1 MRPVEGTLLG
11 NRYKLTSRIAVGG
24 MGEVWKG
31 VDSVLGREI
40 AAKILK
46 DEYLSDSTFLARFRA
61 EAQNMGR
68 ASDPGI
74 AGVFDYGDEDGSPY
88 LVMEYVPGEALS
100 AIIERSAPLSE
111 TDALSIVSQSAQAL
125 GAAHKVGVIHRD
137 IKPGN
142 ILMTPDFR
150 VKITDFGIARVT
162 DQAPLTK
169 TGQVMGTAQYL
180 APEQAT
186 GKGSGPGS
194 DLYALGI
201 IAFEA
206 LAGQRPFTGDS
217 QVAIAIAQ
225 VNQQHPPLPDTVSEP
240 LRRFV
245 DCLLEKKPERRP
257 SDAVAVSRAADALA
271 AGDVAGAEEIL
282 PQMRLGSAASEAL
295 TQVFNNP
302 DPVPTTKAMPVT
314 ASNDETR
321 VAPGVAAGA
330 VGAGAAGA
338 AAGAGAGAGA
348 GADGSE
354 LDAENAE
361 DRELDEKQSK
371 KGRTLIWILAIVAL
385 IAVGALLWFFLGGG
399 SGEPEPAPS
408 TSQATTSEA
417 VKTVEIDKSDYIGL
431 TESSATQNLEQ
442 QGLEADTQTI
452 ESSRAA
458 GIVADVGEGDNGYT
472 FEEGDTVTLYISS
485 GPAEETQEPEPTN
498 TPSPTKTDGDSGSTT
513 DDGNENSS
521 SDENSNSDD
530 TGTADADNGSDT
542 DSADQNGSEQETGDQ
557 NGSDTDS
564 ADQNGSDQ
572 DPGDQS
578 GSDTGSAD
586 SEDDTSGAS
595 GDPDS
600 AGENA
605 NSSAG
610 ANLDESFFG

>member
-31 VDSVLGREI
+31 VDSVLGREV

-46 DEYLSDSTFLARFRA
+46 DEYLSESTFLARFRA

-68 ASDPGI
+68 VSDPGI
-74 AGVFDYGDEDGSPY
+74 AGVYDYGDEDGSPY

-111 TDALSIVSQSAQAL
+111 TDTLSIVTQAAQAL

-201 IAFEA
+201 IAYEA

-257 SDAVAVSRAADALA
+257 SDAFKVAKAAEALS
-271 AGDVAGAEEIL
+271 AGDIAGAEEL
-282 PQMRLGSAASEAL
+282 VPQMRHGAAASEAL

-302 DPVPTTKAMPVT
+302 EPAATTKTLPVT
-314 ASNDETR
+314 SSNDATQ
-321 VAPGVAAGA
+321 VYPNGAAAGI

-338 AAGAGAGAGA
+338 GAAAANTGQ
-348 GADGSE
+348 
-354 LDAENAE
+354 LDPNDPQNQDLEK
-361 DRELDEKQSK
+361 DRQSN
-371 KGRTLIWILAIVAL
+371 KGRVLIWILAIIAL
-385 IAVGALLWFFLGGG
+385 IAVGSLLWFFLGGG
-399 SGEPEPAPS
+399 NAEPEPDPS
-408 TSQATTSEA
+408 TSAPTSEA
-417 VKTVEIDKSDYIGL
+417 AKTIEIDRNDYIGL
-431 TESSATQNLEQ
+431 SESSATQNLENK
-442 QGLEADTQTI
+442 GLEVDTTDI
-452 ESSRAA
+452 NSDRAA
-458 GIVADVGEGDNGYT
+458 GTVADVGEGENGYT
-472 FEEGDTVTLYISS
+472 FEEGDTVTLYISA
-485 GPAEETQEPEPTN
+485 GPAEQPEEPA
-498 TPSPTKTDGDSGSTT
+498 SDSGS
-513 DDGNENSS
+513 DSGLGNDSESSSDSGSSSDSQDQGSDSGSDSANSDTGSDSETSSNSS
-521 SDENSNSDD
+521 SDSETSS
-530 TGTADADNGSDT
+530 GSDSSSST
-542 DSADQNGSEQETGDQ
+542 DTSGETDSSGSGDSADASGGSNPNSGNDGA
-557 NGSDTDS
+557 GS
-564 ADQNGSDQ
+564 N
-572 DPGDQS
+572 S
-578 GSDTGSAD
+578 GSASSSD
-586 SEDDTSGAS
+586 AS
-595 GDPDS
+595 GNPN
-600 AGENA
+600 GNNGNE
-605 NSSAG
+605 
-610 ANLDESFFG
+610 

>member
-31 VDSVLGREI
+31 VDSVLGREV

-46 DEYLSDSTFLARFRA
+46 DEYLSESTFLARFRA

-68 ASDPGI
+68 VSDPGI
-74 AGVFDYGDEDGSPY
+74 AGVYDYGDEDGSPY

-111 TDALSIVSQSAQAL
+111 TDTLSIVTQAAQAL

-201 IAFEA
+201 IAYEA

-257 SDAVAVSRAADALA
+257 SDAFKVAKAAEALS
-271 AGDVAGAEEIL
+271 AGDIAGAEEL
-282 PQMRLGSAASEAL
+282 VPQMRHGAAASEAL

-302 DPVPTTKAMPVT
+302 EPAATTKTLPVT
-314 ASNDETR
+314 SSNDATQ
-321 VAPGVAAGA
+321 VYPNGAAAGI

-338 AAGAGAGAGA
+338 GAAAANTGQ
-348 GADGSE
+348 
-354 LDAENAE
+354 LDPNDPQNQDLEK
-361 DRELDEKQSK
+361 DKQSN
-371 KGRTLIWILAIVAL
+371 KGRVLIWILAIIAL
-385 IAVGALLWFFLGGG
+385 IAVGSLLWFFLGGG
-399 SGEPEPAPS
+399 NAEPEPDPS
-408 TSQATTSEA
+408 TSAPTSEA
-417 VKTVEIDKSDYIGL
+417 AKTIEIDKNDYIGL
-431 TESSATQNLEQ
+431 SESSATQNLENK
-442 QGLEADTQTI
+442 GLEVDTTDI
-452 ESSRAA
+452 NSDRAA
-458 GIVADVGEGDNGYT
+458 GTVADVGEGENGYT
-472 FEEGDTVTLYISS
+472 FEEGDTVTLYISA
-485 GPAEETQEPEPTN
+485 GPAEQPEEPA
-498 TPSPTKTDGDSGSTT
+498 SDSGS
-513 DDGNENSS
+513 DSGLGNDSESS
-521 SDENSNSDD
+521 SDSGSSSDSQD
-530 TGTADADNGSDT
+530 QGSDSDDNGSSSDQ
-542 DSADQNGSEQETGDQ
+542 DSSSGSDSNQSGGDNGDENQSGGGNGGDNGGQDANQDGGQDASQNGS
-557 NGSDTDS
+557 GSS
-564 ADQNGSDQ
+564 Q
-572 DPGDQS
+572 DAAANSNP
-578 GSDTGSAD
+578 GSASSSD
-586 SEDDTSGAS
+586 AS
-595 GDPDS
+595 GNPN
-600 AGENA
+600 GNNGNE
-605 NSSAG
+605 
-610 ANLDESFFG
+610 

>member
-31 VDSVLGREI
+31 VDSVLGREV

-46 DEYLSDSTFLARFRA
+46 DEYLSESTFLARFRA

-68 ASDPGI
+68 VSDPGI
-74 AGVFDYGDEDGSPY
+74 AGVYDYGDEQGSPY

-111 TDALSIVSQSAQAL
+111 TDTLSIVSQAAQAL

-201 IAFEA
+201 IAYEA

-245 DCLLEKKPERRP
+245 DCLLEKKPDRRP
-257 SDAVAVSRAADALA
+257 ADAMKVAKAAEALS
-271 AGDVAGAEEIL
+271 AGDVAGAEELL
-282 PQMRLGSAASEAL
+282 PQMRHGNAASEAL

-302 DPVPTTKAMPVT
+302 EPVPTTKAMPVT
-314 ASNDETR
+314 ASNDATQVYPNGAE
-321 VAPGVAAGA
+321 AAGA
-330 VGAGAAGA
+330 AGAGAAG
-338 AAGAGAGAGA
+338 
-348 GADGSE
+348 DGE
-354 LDAENAE
+354 LDPQNQDVENKA
-361 DRELDEKQSK
+361 SN
-371 KGRTLIWILAIVAL
+371 KGRVLIWILAIIAL
-385 IAVGALLWFFLGGG
+385 IAVGSLLWYFLGGNNA
-399 SGEPEPAPS
+399 EPEPDPSTSAPTSQAPS
-408 TSQATTSEA
+408 TI
-417 VKTVEIDKSDYIGL
+417 EIDPNDYIGL
-431 TESSATQNLEQ
+431 TEASATQNLENK
-442 QGLEADTQTI
+442 GLEVDTTTI
-452 ESSRAA
+452 DSDRAA
-458 GIVADVGEGDNGYT
+458 GTVADVGEGDNGYT
-472 FEEGDTVTLYISS
+472 FEEGDTVTLYISG
-485 GPAEETQEPEPTN
+485 GPVEAPEETG
-498 TPSPTKTDGDSGSTT
+498 SDSGS
-513 DDGNENSS
+513 DPGLGNDSGSNSDSDSGSSGSSSSSSQGSDSGSEGSQSNSGSDSESGGSSESANEADSESS
-521 SDENSNSDD
+521 SDS
-530 TGTADADNGSDT
+530 TGSDADS
-542 DSADQNGSEQETGDQ
+542 SAG
-557 NGSDTDS
+557 
-564 ADQNGSDQ
+564 Q
-572 DPGDQS
+572 DS
-578 GSDTGSAD
+578 GSDSGSNSGSNGGDTGSGGGSESSNSASNAD
-586 SEDDTSGAS
+586 AGGGGTDGNS
-595 GDPDS
+595 GD
-600 AGENA
+600 E
-605 NSSAG
+605 
-610 ANLDESFFG
+610 

>member
-31 VDSVLGREI
+31 VDSVLGREV

-46 DEYLSDSTFLARFRA
+46 DEYLSESTFLARFRA

-68 ASDPGI
+68 VSDPGI
-74 AGVFDYGDEDGSPY
+74 AGVYDYGDEQGSPY

-111 TDALSIVSQSAQAL
+111 TDTLSIVTQAAAAL

-201 IAFEA
+201 IAYEA

-257 SDAVAVSRAADALA
+257 SDAFKVAKAAEALS
-271 AGDVAGAEEIL
+271 AGDIAGAEEL
-282 PQMRLGSAASEAL
+282 VPQMRHGAAASEAL

-302 DPVPTTKAMPVT
+302 EPAATTKTLPVT
-314 ASNDETR
+314 SSNDATQ
-321 VAPGVAAGA
+321 VYPNGAAAGI

-338 AAGAGAGAGA
+338 GAAAANTGQI
-348 GADGSE
+348 DPNDPQNQD
-354 LDAENAE
+354 L
-361 DRELDEKQSK
+361 EKDKPSN
-371 KGRTLIWILAIVAL
+371 KGRVLILILAIIAL
-385 IAVGALLWFFLGGG
+385 IAVGSLLWFFLGGG
-399 SGEPEPAPS
+399 NAEPEPEPS
-408 TSQATTSEA
+408 TSAPTSEA
-417 VKTVEIDKSDYIGL
+417 AKTIEIDPNDYIGL
-431 TESSATQNLEQ
+431 TESSATQNLEN
-442 QGLEADTQTI
+442 QGLEVETTDINSERT
-452 ESSRAA
+452 A
-458 GIVADVGEGDNGYT
+458 GTVADVGEGDNGYT
-472 FEEGDTVTLYISS
+472 FEEGDTVTLYISA
-485 GPAEETQEPEPTN
+485 GPAEAPEEPA
-498 TPSPTKTDGDSGSTT
+498 SDSGS
-513 DDGNENSS
+513 DPGLGNGSETNSDSDSSSS
-521 SDENSNSDD
+521 SDSGSDSDSEGSQSNSDS
-530 TGTADADNGSDT
+530 GSSSDSET
-542 DSADQNGSEQETGDQ
+542 STDSGSEGSSETSGESDSTSSGDSADTSGSESSDGTG
-557 NGSDTDS
+557 
-564 ADQNGSDQ
+564 
-572 DPGDQS
+572 S
-578 GSDTGSAD
+578 GSDSTSSA
-586 SEDDTSGAS
+586 
-595 GDPDS
+595 
-600 AGENA
+600 NA
-605 NSSAG
+605 NSGEASG
-610 ANLDESFFG
+610 NSGGNNGNE

>member
-31 VDSVLGREI
+31 VDSVLGREV

-46 DEYLSDSTFLARFRA
+46 DEYLSESTFLARFRA

-68 ASDPGI
+68 VSDPGI
-74 AGVFDYGDEDGSPY
+74 AGVYDYGDEQGSPY

-111 TDALSIVSQSAQAL
+111 TDTLSIVSQAAQAL

-150 VKITDFGIARVT
+150 VKITDFCIARVT

-201 IAFEA
+201 IAYEA

-245 DCLLEKKPERRP
+245 DCLLEKKPDRRP
-257 SDAVAVSRAADALA
+257 ADAMKVAKAAEALS
-271 AGDVAGAEEIL
+271 AGDVAGAEELL
-282 PQMRLGSAASEAL
+282 PQMRHGNAASEAL

-302 DPVPTTKAMPVT
+302 EPVPTTKAMPVT
-314 ASNDETR
+314 ASNDATQVYPNGAE
-321 VAPGVAAGA
+321 AAGA
-330 VGAGAAGA
+330 AGAGAAG
-338 AAGAGAGAGA
+338 
-348 GADGSE
+348 DGE
-354 LDAENAE
+354 LDPQNQDVENKA
-361 DRELDEKQSK
+361 SN
-371 KGRTLIWILAIVAL
+371 KGRVLIWILAIIAL
-385 IAVGALLWFFLGGG
+385 IAVGSLLWYFLGGNNA
-399 SGEPEPAPS
+399 EPEPDPSTSAPTSQAPS
-408 TSQATTSEA
+408 TI
-417 VKTVEIDKSDYIGL
+417 EIDPNDYIGL
-431 TESSATQNLEQ
+431 TEASATQNLENK
-442 QGLEADTQTI
+442 GLEVDTTTI
-452 ESSRAA
+452 DSDRAA
-458 GIVADVGEGDNGYT
+458 GTVADVGEGDNGYT
-472 FEEGDTVTLYISS
+472 FEEGDTVTLYISG
-485 GPAEETQEPEPTN
+485 GPVEAPEETG
-498 TPSPTKTDGDSGSTT
+498 SDSGS
-513 DDGNENSS
+513 DPGLGNDSGSNSDSDSGSSGSSSSSSQGSDSGSEGSQSNSGSDSESGGSSESANEADSESS
-521 SDENSNSDD
+521 SDS
-530 TGTADADNGSDT
+530 TGSDADS
-542 DSADQNGSEQETGDQ
+542 SAG
-557 NGSDTDS
+557 
-564 ADQNGSDQ
+564 Q
-572 DPGDQS
+572 DS
-578 GSDTGSAD
+578 GSDSGSNSGSNGGDTGSGGGSESSNSASNAD
-586 SEDDTSGAS
+586 AGGGGTDGNS
-595 GDPDS
+595 GD
-600 AGENA
+600 E
-605 NSSAG
+605 
-610 ANLDESFFG
+610 

>member
-31 VDSVLGREI
+31 VDSVLGREV

-46 DEYLSDSTFLARFRA
+46 DEYLSESTFLARFRA

-68 ASDPGI
+68 VSDPGI
-74 AGVFDYGDEDGSPY
+74 AGVYDYGDEQGSPY

-111 TDALSIVSQSAQAL
+111 TDTLSIVSQAAQAL

-201 IAFEA
+201 IAYEA

-245 DCLLEKKPERRP
+245 DCLLEKKPDRRP
-257 SDAVAVSRAADALA
+257 ADAMKVAKAAEALS
-271 AGDVAGAEEIL
+271 AGDVAGAEELL
-282 PQMRLGSAASEAL
+282 PQMRHGNAASEAL

-302 DPVPTTKAMPVT
+302 EPVPTTKAMPVT
-314 ASNDETR
+314 ASNDATQVYPNGAE
-321 VAPGVAAGA
+321 AAGA
-330 VGAGAAGA
+330 AGAGAAG
-338 AAGAGAGAGA
+338 
-348 GADGSE
+348 DGE
-354 LDAENAE
+354 LDPQNQDVENKA
-361 DRELDEKQSK
+361 SN
-371 KGRTLIWILAIVAL
+371 KGRVLIWILAIIAL
-385 IAVGALLWFFLGGG
+385 IAVGSLLWYFLGGNNA
-399 SGEPEPAPS
+399 EPEPDPSTSAPTSQAPS
-408 TSQATTSEA
+408 TI
-417 VKTVEIDKSDYIGL
+417 EIDPNDYIGL
-431 TESSATQNLEQ
+431 TEASATQNLENK
-442 QGLEADTQTI
+442 GLEVDTTTI
-452 ESSRAA
+452 DSDRAA
-458 GIVADVGEGDNGYT
+458 GTVADVGEGDNGYT
-472 FEEGDTVTLYISS
+472 FEEGDTVTLYISG
-485 GPAEETQEPEPTN
+485 GPAEAPEETG
-498 TPSPTKTDGDSGSTT
+498 SDSGS
-513 DDGNENSS
+513 DPGLGNDSGSNSDSDSGSSGSSSSSSQGSDSGSEGSQSNSGSDSESGGSSESANEADSESS
-521 SDENSNSDD
+521 SDS
-530 TGTADADNGSDT
+530 TGSDADS
-542 DSADQNGSEQETGDQ
+542 SAG
-557 NGSDTDS
+557 
-564 ADQNGSDQ
+564 Q
-572 DPGDQS
+572 DS
-578 GSDTGSAD
+578 GSDSGSNSGSNGGDTGSGGGSESSNSASNAD
-586 SEDDTSGAS
+586 AGGGGTDGNS
-595 GDPDS
+595 GD
-600 AGENA
+600 E
-605 NSSAG
+605 
-610 ANLDESFFG
+610 

>member
-31 VDSVLGREI
+31 VDSVLGREV

-68 ASDPGI
+68 VSDPGI
-74 AGVFDYGDEDGSPY
+74 ASVYDYGDEDGSPY

-111 TDALSIVSQSAQAL
+111 TDTLSIVTQAAQAL
-125 GAAHKVGVIHRD
+125 GAAHRVGVIHRD

-201 IAFEA
+201 IAYEA

-245 DCLLEKKPERRP
+245 DCLLEKKPDRRP
-257 SDAVAVSRAADALA
+257 SNAVQVAKAAEALSSGDA
-271 AGDVAGAEEIL
+271 AGAEEFV
-282 PQMRLGSAASEAL
+282 PQMRHGNAASEAL
-295 TQVFNNP
+295 TQVFDNP
-302 DPVPTTKAMPVT
+302 DPVPSTKALPVT
-314 ASNDETR
+314 AANDATQ
-321 VAPGVAAGA
+321 VYPNNGPGTSANGFAPA
-330 VGAGAAGA
+330 AGAAGA
-338 AAGAGAGAGA
+338 GA
-348 GADGSE
+348 
-354 LDAENAE
+354 LDAEDPDGQTPE
-361 DRELDEKQSK
+361 GRESR
-371 KGRTLIWILAIVAL
+371 KGRALIWILAIVAL
-385 IAVGALLWFFLGGG
+385 IAVGGLLWFFLGGG
-399 SGEPEPAPS
+399 NAQPEPTPS
-408 TSQATTSEA
+408 DSETTSEA
-417 VKTVEIDKSDYIGL
+417 KKTVEIDVSDYIGL
-431 TESSATQNLEQ
+431 TENSATQNLEN
-442 QGLEADTQTI
+442 QGLKAGTKTI
-452 ESSRAA
+452 ESDRAE
-458 GIVADVGEGDNGYT
+458 GTVADVGEGDNGYT

-485 GPAEETQEPEPTN
+485 GPAPQPQPTKEPSRTEEPTLGN
-498 TPSPTKTDGDSGSTT
+498 DSKSSSGS
-513 DDGNENSS
+513 NSS
-521 SDENSNSDD
+521 SSSDSTNKGSDKKSSSNSNSSSS
-530 TGTADADNGSDT
+530 GSNGSNSTSSADESGSSSST
-542 DSADQNGSEQETGDQ
+542 DSDSNQNGEQ
-557 NGSDTDS
+557 NGSD
-564 ADQNGSDQ
+564 NGSE
-572 DPGDQS
+572 S
-578 GSDTGSAD
+578 NSNGSESN
-586 SEDDTSGAS
+586 S
-595 GDPDS
+595 
-600 AGENA
+600 NA
-605 NSSAG
+605 NSSSQSGPG
-610 ANLDESFFG
+610 ADGGNGDGGND

>member
-31 VDSVLGREI
+31 VDSVLGREV

-46 DEYLSDSTFLARFRA
+46 DEYLSESTFLARFRA

-68 ASDPGI
+68 VSDPGI
-74 AGVFDYGDEDGSPY
+74 AGVYDYGDEQGSPY

-111 TDALSIVSQSAQAL
+111 TDTLSIVTQAAQAL

-201 IAFEA
+201 IAYEA

-257 SDAVAVSRAADALA
+257 SDAFKVAKAAEALS
-271 AGDVAGAEEIL
+271 AGDIAGAEEL
-282 PQMRLGSAASEAL
+282 VPQMRHGAAASEAL

-302 DPVPTTKAMPVT
+302 EPAATTKTLPVT
-314 ASNDETR
+314 SSNDATQ
-321 VAPGVAAGA
+321 VYPNGAAAGIG
-330 VGAGAAGA
+330 GAGAAGA
-338 AAGAGAGAGA
+338 GAAAANTGQI
-348 GADGSE
+348 DPNDPQNQNLE
-354 LDAENAE
+354 KD
-361 DRELDEKQSK
+361 KQSN
-371 KGRTLIWILAIVAL
+371 KGRVLIWILAIIAL
-385 IAVGALLWFFLGGG
+385 IAVGSLLWFFLGGG
-399 SGEPEPAPS
+399 NAEPEPEPS
-408 TSQATTSEA
+408 TSAPTSEA
-417 VKTVEIDKSDYIGL
+417 AKTIEIDKNDYIGL
-431 TESSATQNLEQ
+431 TESSATQNLENK
-442 QGLEADTQTI
+442 GLEVETTDI
-452 ESSRAA
+452 NSERAA
-458 GIVADVGEGDNGYT
+458 GTVADVGEGENGFT
-472 FEEGDTVTLYISS
+472 FEEGDTVTLYVSA
-485 GPAEETQEPEPTN
+485 GPAEQPEEPA
-498 TPSPTKTDGDSGSTT
+498 SDSGS
-513 DDGNENSS
+513 DSGLGNDSESSSGSGSS
-521 SDENSNSDD
+521 SDSQDQ
-530 TGTADADNGSDT
+530 GSDSGSDSKDSETSSDSSSSTDSSSGSETSSESDSSSSTDTSGESDTSGST
-542 DSADQNGSEQETGDQ
+542 DSADTSGSSNPNTGND
-557 NGSDTDS
+557 GSGDNPGS
-564 ADQNGSDQ
+564 A
-572 DPGDQS
+572 S
-578 GSDTGSAD
+578 GSD
-586 SEDDTSGAS
+586 AS
-595 GDPDS
+595 GNPN
-600 AGENA
+600 GN
-605 NSSAG
+605 NS
-610 ANLDESFFG
+610 NE

>member
-31 VDSVLGREI
+31 VDSVLGREV

-46 DEYLSDSTFLARFRA
+46 DEYLSESTFLARFRA

-68 ASDPGI
+68 VSDPGI
-74 AGVFDYGDEDGSPY
+74 AGVYDYGDEDGSPY

-111 TDALSIVSQSAQAL
+111 TDTLSIVTQAAQAL

-201 IAFEA
+201 IAYEA

-257 SDAVAVSRAADALA
+257 SDAFKVAKAAEALS
-271 AGDVAGAEEIL
+271 AGDIAGAEEL
-282 PQMRLGSAASEAL
+282 VPQMRHGAAASEAL

-302 DPVPTTKAMPVT
+302 EPAATTKTLPVT
-314 ASNDETR
+314 SSNDATQ
-321 VAPGVAAGA
+321 VYPNGAAAGI

-338 AAGAGAGAGA
+338 GAAAANTGQ
-348 GADGSE
+348 
-354 LDAENAE
+354 LDPNDPQNQDLEK
-361 DRELDEKQSK
+361 DKQSN
-371 KGRTLIWILAIVAL
+371 KGRVLIWILAIIAL
-385 IAVGALLWFFLGGG
+385 IAVGSLLWFFLGGG
-399 SGEPEPAPS
+399 NAEPEPEPS
-408 TSQATTSEA
+408 TSAPTSEA
-417 VKTVEIDKSDYIGL
+417 AKTIEIDKNDYIGL
-431 TESSATQNLEQ
+431 SESSATQNLENK
-442 QGLEADTQTI
+442 GLEVDTTDI
-452 ESSRAA
+452 NSDRAA
-458 GIVADVGEGDNGYT
+458 GTVADVGEGENGYT
-472 FEEGDTVTLYISS
+472 FEEGDTVTLYISA
-485 GPAEETQEPEPTN
+485 GPAEQPEEPA
-498 TPSPTKTDGDSGSTT
+498 SDSGS
-513 DDGNENSS
+513 DSGLGNDSESSSDSDSASDSQDQGSDSGSDSANSDTGSDSETSSNSS
-521 SDENSNSDD
+521 SDSETSSESDSSSSTD
-530 TGTADADNGSDT
+530 TSGETDSSGSG
-542 DSADQNGSEQETGDQ
+542 DSADASGGSNPNSGNDGA
-557 NGSDTDS
+557 GS
-564 ADQNGSDQ
+564 N
-572 DPGDQS
+572 S
-578 GSDTGSAD
+578 GSASSSD
-586 SEDDTSGAS
+586 AS
-595 GDPDS
+595 GNPN
-600 AGENA
+600 GNNGNE
-605 NSSAG
+605 
-610 ANLDESFFG
+610 

>member
-31 VDSVLGREI
+31 VDSVLGREV

-46 DEYLSDSTFLARFRA
+46 DEYLSESTFLARFRA

-68 ASDPGI
+68 VSDPGI
-74 AGVFDYGDEDGSPY
+74 AGVYDYGDEDGSPY

-111 TDALSIVSQSAQAL
+111 TDTLSIVTQAAQAL

-201 IAFEA
+201 IAYEA

-257 SDAVAVSRAADALA
+257 SDAFKVAKAAEALS
-271 AGDVAGAEEIL
+271 AGDIAGAEEL
-282 PQMRLGSAASEAL
+282 VPQMRHGAAASEAL

-302 DPVPTTKAMPVT
+302 EPAATTKTLPVT
-314 ASNDETR
+314 SSNDATQ
-321 VAPGVAAGA
+321 VYPNGAAAGI

-338 AAGAGAGAGA
+338 GAAAANTGQ
-348 GADGSE
+348 
-354 LDAENAE
+354 LDPNDPQNQDLEK
-361 DRELDEKQSK
+361 DKQSN
-371 KGRTLIWILAIVAL
+371 KGRVLIWILAIIAL
-385 IAVGALLWFFLGGG
+385 IAVGSLLWFFLGGG
-399 SGEPEPAPS
+399 NAEPEPEPS
-408 TSQATTSEA
+408 TSAPTSEA
-417 VKTVEIDKSDYIGL
+417 AKTIEIDKNDYIGL
-431 TESSATQNLEQ
+431 TESSATQNLENK
-442 QGLEADTQTI
+442 GLEVETTDI
-452 ESSRAA
+452 NSDRAA
-458 GIVADVGEGDNGYT
+458 GTVADVGEGDNGYT
-472 FEEGDTVTLYISS
+472 FEEGDTVTLYISA
-485 GPAEETQEPEPTN
+485 GPAEQPEEPA
-498 TPSPTKTDGDSGSTT
+498 SDSGS
-513 DDGNENSS
+513 DSGLGNDSESSSDSGSSSDSQDQGSDSGSDSANSDTGSDSETSSNSS
-521 SDENSNSDD
+521 SDSETSSESDSSSSTD
-530 TGTADADNGSDT
+530 TSGETDSSDSG
-542 DSADQNGSEQETGDQ
+542 DSADASGGSNPNSGNDGA
-557 NGSDTDS
+557 GS
-564 ADQNGSDQ
+564 N
-572 DPGDQS
+572 S
-578 GSDTGSAD
+578 GSASSSD
-586 SEDDTSGAS
+586 AS
-595 GDPDS
+595 GNPN
-600 AGENA
+600 GNNGNE
-605 NSSAG
+605 
-610 ANLDESFFG
+610 

>member
-31 VDSVLGREI
+31 VDSVLGREV

-46 DEYLSDSTFLARFRA
+46 DEYLSESTFLARFRA

-68 ASDPGI
+68 VSDPGI
-74 AGVFDYGDEDGSPY
+74 AGVYDYGDEQGSPY

-111 TDALSIVSQSAQAL
+111 ADTLSIVTQAASAL

-201 IAFEA
+201 IAYEA

-257 SDAVAVSRAADALA
+257 SDAFKVAKAAEALS
-271 AGDVAGAEEIL
+271 AGDIAGAEEL
-282 PQMRLGSAASEAL
+282 VPQMRHGAAASEAL

-302 DPVPTTKAMPVT
+302 EPTATTKTLPVT
-314 ASNDETR
+314 SANDATQ
-321 VAPGVAAGA
+321 VYPNGAAAGFAGA

-338 AAGAGAGAGA
+338 GVAAANTGQI
-348 GADGSE
+348 DPN
-354 LDAENAE
+354 DPQNQ
-361 DRELDEKQSK
+361 DPEKDTPSN
-371 KGRTLIWILAIVAL
+371 KGRVLIWILAIIAL
-385 IAVGALLWFFLGGG
+385 IAVGSLLWFFLGGG
-399 SGEPEPAPS
+399 NAEPEPEPS
-408 TSQATTSEA
+408 TSAPTSEA
-417 VKTVEIDKSDYIGL
+417 AKTIEIDKNDYIGL
-431 TESSATQNLEQ
+431 SESSATQNLEN
-442 QGLEADTQTI
+442 QGLEVETTDINSERT
-452 ESSRAA
+452 A
-458 GIVADVGEGDNGYT
+458 GTVADVGEGDNGYT
-472 FEEGDTVTLYISS
+472 FEEGDTVTLYISA
-485 GPAEETQEPEPTN
+485 GPAEAPEEPA
-498 TPSPTKTDGDSGSTT
+498 SDSGSDPGLGNDSESSSDSDSASDSQDQGSDS
-513 DDGNENSS
+513 DDNGSSSDQDSSSSSNSS
-521 SDENSNSDD
+521 SDSETSSETDSSSSTDTSGESDSS
-530 TGTADADNGSDT
+530 GSG
-542 DSADQNGSEQETGDQ
+542 DSADSN
-557 NGSDTDS
+557 
-564 ADQNGSDQ
+564 
-572 DPGDQS
+572 S
-578 GSDTGSAD
+578 GSNPNSGNDGTGSNPGSSSGSN
-586 SEDDTSGAS
+586 SE
-595 GDPDS
+595 
-600 AGENA
+600 AGGNPNGNNGNE
-605 NSSAG
+605 
-610 ANLDESFFG
+610 

>member
-31 VDSVLGREI
+31 VDSVLGREV

-46 DEYLSDSTFLARFRA
+46 DEYLSESTFLARFRA

-68 ASDPGI
+68 VSDPGI
-74 AGVFDYGDEDGSPY
+74 AGVYDYGDEQGSPY

-111 TDALSIVSQSAQAL
+111 TDTLSIVSQAAAAL

-201 IAFEA
+201 IAYEA

-257 SDAVAVSRAADALA
+257 SDAFKVAKAAEALS
-271 AGDVAGAEEIL
+271 AGDVAGAEEL
-282 PQMRLGSAASEAL
+282 VPQMRHGNAASEAL

-302 DPVPTTKAMPVT
+302 EPVPTTKAMPVT
-314 ASNDETR
+314 AANDATQ
-321 VAPGVAAGA
+321 VYPNNQASGFA
-330 VGAGAAGA
+330 GAGAAGA
-338 AAGAGAGAGA
+338 AGAG
-348 GADGSE
+348 E
-354 LDAENAE
+354 LDPN
-361 DRELDEKQSK
+361 DPQNRDLDKDKQSN
-371 KGRTLIWILAIVAL
+371 KGRVLIWILAIIAL
-385 IAVGALLWFFLGGG
+385 IAVGSLLWFFLGGG
-399 SGEPEPAPS
+399 NAEPEPEPS
-408 TSQATTSEA
+408 TSAPTSEA
-417 VKTVEIDKSDYIGL
+417 AKTIKIDKNDYIGL
-431 TESSATQNLEQ
+431 SESSATENLENK
-442 QGLEADTQTI
+442 GLKVETTDI
-452 ESSRAA
+452 NSDRAA
-458 GIVADVGEGDNGYT
+458 GTVADVGEGDNGYT
-472 FEEGDTVTLYISS
+472 FEEGDTVTLYVSA
-485 GPAEETQEPEPTN
+485 GPAEQPEEPT
-498 TPSPTKTDGDSGSTT
+498 SDSGSDPSLGNDSESSSDSDSSSSSSSSNDSDSTSSSDSTNSGSDSDQNSSSST
-513 DDGNENSS
+513 DSSNSGNDNGNDSGSQDNNGSNDSANSNSNSNDSNSSSSDNSSSSNSS
-521 SDENSNSDD
+521 SDNGSSANGDNGNSD
-530 TGTADADNGSDT
+530 N
-542 DSADQNGSEQETGDQ
+542 E
-557 NGSDTDS
+557 
-564 ADQNGSDQ
+564 
-572 DPGDQS
+572 
-578 GSDTGSAD
+578 
-586 SEDDTSGAS
+586 
-595 GDPDS
+595 
-600 AGENA
+600 
-605 NSSAG
+605 
-610 ANLDESFFG
+610 

>member
-31 VDSVLGREI
+31 VDSVLGREV

-68 ASDPGI
+68 VSDPGI
-74 AGVFDYGDEDGSPY
+74 AGVYDYGDEDGSPY

-111 TDALSIVSQSAQAL
+111 TDTLSIVTQAAQAL

-201 IAFEA
+201 IAYEA

-245 DCLLEKKPERRP
+245 DCLLEKKPDRRP
-257 SDAVAVSRAADALA
+257 SDAVQVAKASEALS
-271 AGDVAGAEEIL
+271 AGDVAAAEEFV
-282 PQMRLGSAASEAL
+282 PQMRHGNAASEAL

-302 DPVPTTKAMPVT
+302 DPVPSTKALPVT
-314 ASNDETR
+314 AANDATQ
-321 VAPGVAAGA
+321 VYPNNGPGTSANGFAPAAG
-330 VGAGAAGA
+330 

-348 GADGSE
+348 
-354 LDAENAE
+354 LDAEDPDGQTPE
-361 DRELDEKQSK
+361 GRESK
-371 KGRTLIWILAIVAL
+371 KGRALIWILAIVAL
-385 IAVGALLWFFLGGG
+385 IAVGGLLWFFLGGG
-399 SGEPEPAPS
+399 NAQPEPTPTDS
-408 TSQATTSEA
+408 ETTSEA
-417 VKTVEIDKSDYIGL
+417 KKTVEIDVNDYIGL
-431 TESSATQNLEQ
+431 TESSATQNLEN
-442 QGLEADTQTI
+442 QGLKAETKTI
-452 ESSRAA
+452 ESSRAE
-458 GIVADVGEGDNGYT
+458 GTVADVGEGENGYT

-485 GPAEETQEPEPTN
+485 GPAEQPQPTKEPSKTEEPTLGN
-498 TPSPTKTDGDSGSTT
+498 DSKSSS
-513 DDGNENSS
+513 DSDSSSSSDSKDKDSNEKSSSNSNSS
-521 SDENSNSDD
+521 SSGSNSN
-530 TGTADADNGSDT
+530 GSNSSS
-542 DSADQNGSEQETGDQ
+542 SADESGSSSSSDSNSNQNGDQ
-557 NGSDTDS
+557 NGSD
-564 ADQNGSDQ
+564 NGSNSN
-572 DPGDQS
+572 S
-578 GSDTGSAD
+578 GSNSSSNSSSDNGSEGG
-586 SEDDTSGAS
+586 SKSS
-595 GDPDS
+595 GDNGDD
-600 AGENA
+600 GN
-605 NSSAG
+605 
-610 ANLDESFFG
+610 D

>member
-31 VDSVLGREI
+31 VDSVLGREV

-46 DEYLSDSTFLARFRA
+46 DEYLSESTFLARFRA

-68 ASDPGI
+68 VSDPGI
-74 AGVFDYGDEDGSPY
+74 AGVYDYGDEQGSPY

-111 TDALSIVSQSAQAL
+111 TDTLSIVSQAAQAL

-201 IAFEA
+201 IAYEA

-245 DCLLEKKPERRP
+245 DCLLEKKPDRRP
-257 SDAVAVSRAADALA
+257 ADAMKVAKAAEALS
-271 AGDVAGAEEIL
+271 AGDVAGAEELL
-282 PQMRLGSAASEAL
+282 PQMRHGNAASEAL

-302 DPVPTTKAMPVT
+302 EPVPTTKAMPVT
-314 ASNDETR
+314 ASNDATQVYPNGAE
-321 VAPGVAAGA
+321 AAGA
-330 VGAGAAGA
+330 AGAGAAG
-338 AAGAGAGAGA
+338 
-348 GADGSE
+348 DGE
-354 LDAENAE
+354 LDPQNQDVENKA
-361 DRELDEKQSK
+361 SN
-371 KGRTLIWILAIVAL
+371 KGRVLIWILAIIAL
-385 IAVGALLWFFLGGG
+385 IAVGSLLWYFLGGNNA
-399 SGEPEPAPS
+399 EPEPDPS
-408 TSQATTSEA
+408 TSAPTSQAP
-417 VKTVEIDKSDYIGL
+417 KTIEIDQNDYIGL
-431 TESSATQNLEQ
+431 TEASATQNLENK
-442 QGLEADTQTI
+442 GLEVDTTTI
-452 ESSRAA
+452 DSDRAA
-458 GIVADVGEGDNGYT
+458 GTVADVGEGDNGYT
-472 FEEGDTVTLYISS
+472 FEEGDTVTLYISG
-485 GPAEETQEPEPTN
+485 GPAEAPEETG
-498 TPSPTKTDGDSGSTT
+498 SDSGS
-513 DDGNENSS
+513 DPGLGNDSGSNSDSDSGSSGSSSSSSQGSDSGSEGSQSNSGSDSESGGSSESANEADSESS
-521 SDENSNSDD
+521 SDS
-530 TGTADADNGSDT
+530 TGSDADS
-542 DSADQNGSEQETGDQ
+542 SAG
-557 NGSDTDS
+557 
-564 ADQNGSDQ
+564 Q
-572 DPGDQS
+572 DS
-578 GSDTGSAD
+578 GSDSGSN
-586 SEDDTSGAS
+586 SGSNGGSNRLAAARIRLVEQCQQRRRRRWRH
-595 GDPDS
+595 GR
-600 AGENA
+600 EQRR
-605 NSSAG
+605 
-610 ANLDESFFG
+610 

>member
-31 VDSVLGREI
+31 VDSVLGREV

-46 DEYLSDSTFLARFRA
+46 DEYLSESTFLARFRA

-68 ASDPGI
+68 VSDPGI
-74 AGVFDYGDEDGSPY
+74 AGVYDYGDEDGSPY

-111 TDALSIVSQSAQAL
+111 TDTLSIVTQAAQAL

-201 IAFEA
+201 IAYEA

-257 SDAVAVSRAADALA
+257 SDAFKVAKAAEALS
-271 AGDVAGAEEIL
+271 AGDIAGAEEL
-282 PQMRLGSAASEAL
+282 VPQMRHGAAASEAL

-302 DPVPTTKAMPVT
+302 EPAATTKTLPVT
-314 ASNDETR
+314 SSNDATQ
-321 VAPGVAAGA
+321 VYPNGAAAGI

-338 AAGAGAGAGA
+338 GAAAANTGQ
-348 GADGSE
+348 
-354 LDAENAE
+354 LDPNDPQNQDLEK
-361 DRELDEKQSK
+361 DKQSN
-371 KGRTLIWILAIVAL
+371 KGRVLIWILAIIAL
-385 IAVGALLWFFLGGG
+385 IAVGSLLWFFLGGG
-399 SGEPEPAPS
+399 NAGPEPDPS
-408 TSQATTSEA
+408 TSAPTSEA
-417 VKTVEIDKSDYIGL
+417 AKTIEIDKNDYIGL
-431 TESSATQNLEQ
+431 SESSATQNLENK
-442 QGLEADTQTI
+442 GLEVDTTDI
-452 ESSRAA
+452 NSDRAA
-458 GIVADVGEGDNGYT
+458 GTVADVGEGENGYT
-472 FEEGDTVTLYISS
+472 FEEGDTVTLYISA
-485 GPAEETQEPEPTN
+485 GPAEQPEEPA
-498 TPSPTKTDGDSGSTT
+498 SDSGSDSGLGNDSESSSDSDSASDSQDQGSDS
-513 DDGNENSS
+513 DDNGSSSDQDSSSSSNSS
-521 SDENSNSDD
+521 SDSETSSETDSSSSTD
-530 TGTADADNGSDT
+530 TSGETDSSGSG
-542 DSADQNGSEQETGDQ
+542 DSADASGGSNPNSGNDGA
-557 NGSDTDS
+557 GS
-564 ADQNGSDQ
+564 N
-572 DPGDQS
+572 S
-578 GSDTGSAD
+578 GSASSSD
-586 SEDDTSGAS
+586 AS
-595 GDPDS
+595 GNPN
-600 AGENA
+600 GKQRQ
-605 NSSAG
+605 
-610 ANLDESFFG
+610 

>member
-31 VDSVLGREI
+31 VDSVLGREV

-46 DEYLSDSTFLARFRA
+46 DEYLSESTFLARFRA

-68 ASDPGI
+68 VSDPGI
-74 AGVFDYGDEDGSPY
+74 AGVYDYGDEDGSPY

-111 TDALSIVSQSAQAL
+111 TDTLSIVTQAAQAL

-201 IAFEA
+201 IAYEA

-257 SDAVAVSRAADALA
+257 SDAFKVAKAAEALS
-271 AGDVAGAEEIL
+271 AGDIAGAEEL
-282 PQMRLGSAASEAL
+282 VPQMRHGAAASEAL

-302 DPVPTTKAMPVT
+302 EPAATTKTLPVT
-314 ASNDETR
+314 SSNDATQ
-321 VAPGVAAGA
+321 VYPNGAAAGI

-338 AAGAGAGAGA
+338 GAAAANTGQ
-348 GADGSE
+348 
-354 LDAENAE
+354 LDPNDPQNQDLEK
-361 DRELDEKQSK
+361 DKQSN
-371 KGRTLIWILAIVAL
+371 KGRVLIWILAIIAL
-385 IAVGALLWFFLGGG
+385 IAVGSLLWFFLGGG
-399 SGEPEPAPS
+399 NAEPEPEPS
-408 TSQATTSEA
+408 TSAPTSEA
-417 VKTVEIDKSDYIGL
+417 AKTIEIDKNDYIGL
-431 TESSATQNLEQ
+431 TESSATQNLENK
-442 QGLEADTQTI
+442 GLEVETTDI
-452 ESSRAA
+452 NSDRAA
-458 GIVADVGEGDNGYT
+458 GTVADVGEGDNGYT
-472 FEEGDTVTLYISS
+472 FEEGDTVTLYISA
-485 GPAEETQEPEPTN
+485 GPAEQPEEPA
-498 TPSPTKTDGDSGSTT
+498 SDSGS
-513 DDGNENSS
+513 DSGLGNDSESSSDSGSSSDSQDQGSDSGSDSANSDTGSDSETSSNSS
-521 SDENSNSDD
+521 SDSETSSESDSSSSTD
-530 TGTADADNGSDT
+530 TSGETDSSGSG
-542 DSADQNGSEQETGDQ
+542 DSADASGGSNPNSGNDGA
-557 NGSDTDS
+557 GS
-564 ADQNGSDQ
+564 N
-572 DPGDQS
+572 S
-578 GSDTGSAD
+578 GSASSSD
-586 SEDDTSGAS
+586 AS
-595 GDPDS
+595 GNPN
-600 AGENA
+600 GNNGNE
-605 NSSAG
+605 
-610 ANLDESFFG
+610 

>member
-31 VDSVLGREI
+31 VDSVLGREV

-46 DEYLSDSTFLARFRA
+46 DEYLSESTFLARFRA

-68 ASDPGI
+68 VSDPGI
-74 AGVFDYGDEDGSPY
+74 AGVYDYGDEDGSPY

-111 TDALSIVSQSAQAL
+111 TDTLSIVTQAAQAL

-201 IAFEA
+201 IAYEA

-257 SDAVAVSRAADALA
+257 SDAFKVAKAAEALS
-271 AGDVAGAEEIL
+271 AGDIAGAEEL
-282 PQMRLGSAASEAL
+282 VPQMRHGAAASEAL

-302 DPVPTTKAMPVT
+302 EPAATTKTLPVT
-314 ASNDETR
+314 SSNDATQ
-321 VAPGVAAGA
+321 VYPNGAAAGI

-338 AAGAGAGAGA
+338 GAAAANTGQ
-348 GADGSE
+348 
-354 LDAENAE
+354 LDPNDPQNQDLEK
-361 DRELDEKQSK
+361 DKQSN
-371 KGRTLIWILAIVAL
+371 KGRVLIWILAIIAL
-385 IAVGALLWFFLGGG
+385 IAVGSLLWFFLGGG
-399 SGEPEPAPS
+399 NAEPEPDPS
-408 TSQATTSEA
+408 TSAPTSEA
-417 VKTVEIDKSDYIGL
+417 AKTIEIDKNDYIGL
-431 TESSATQNLEQ
+431 SESSATQNLENK
-442 QGLEADTQTI
+442 GLEVDTTDI
-452 ESSRAA
+452 NSDRAA
-458 GIVADVGEGDNGYT
+458 GTVADVGEGENGYT
-472 FEEGDTVTLYISS
+472 FEEGDTVTLYISA
-485 GPAEETQEPEPTN
+485 GPAEQPEEPA
-498 TPSPTKTDGDSGSTT
+498 SDSGS
-513 DDGNENSS
+513 DSGLGNDSESSSDSGSSSDSQDQGSDSGSDSANSDTGSDSETSSNSS
-521 SDENSNSDD
+521 SDSETSSESDSSSSTD
-530 TGTADADNGSDT
+530 TSGETDSSGSG
-542 DSADQNGSEQETGDQ
+542 DSADASGGSNPNSGNDGA
-557 NGSDTDS
+557 GS
-564 ADQNGSDQ
+564 N
-572 DPGDQS
+572 S
-578 GSDTGSAD
+578 GSASISD
-586 SEDDTSGAS
+586 AS
-595 GDPDS
+595 GNPN
-600 AGENA
+600 GNNGNE
-605 NSSAG
+605 
-610 ANLDESFFG
+610 

>member
-31 VDSVLGREI
+31 VDSVLGREV

-46 DEYLSDSTFLARFRA
+46 DEYLSESTFLARFRA

-68 ASDPGI
+68 VSDPGI
-74 AGVFDYGDEDGSPY
+74 AGVYDYGDEQGSPY

-111 TDALSIVSQSAQAL
+111 TDTLSIVSQAAQAL

-201 IAFEA
+201 IAYEA

-240 LRRFV
+240 MRRFV
-245 DCLLEKKPERRP
+245 DCLLEKKPDRRP
-257 SDAVAVSRAADALA
+257 SDAMKVAKAAEALS
-271 AGDVAGAEEIL
+271 AGDVAGAEELL
-282 PQMRLGSAASEAL
+282 PQMRHGNAASEAL

-302 DPVPTTKAMPVT
+302 EPVPTTKAMPVT
-314 ASNDETR
+314 ASNDATQ
-321 VAPGVAAGA
+321 VYPNGAAAAGA
-330 VGAGAAGA
+330 AGAGAAGE
-338 AAGAGAGAGA
+338 G
-348 GADGSE
+348 E
-354 LDAENAE
+354 LDPQNQDVENKA
-361 DRELDEKQSK
+361 SN
-371 KGRTLIWILAIVAL
+371 KGRVLIWILAIIAL
-385 IAVGALLWFFLGGG
+385 IAVGSLLWYFLGGNNA
-399 SGEPEPAPS
+399 EPEPDPSTSAPTSQAPS
-408 TSQATTSEA
+408 TI
-417 VKTVEIDKSDYIGL
+417 EIDPNDYIGL
-431 TESSATQNLEQ
+431 TEASATQNLENK
-442 QGLEADTQTI
+442 GLEVDTTTI
-452 ESSRAA
+452 DSDRAA
-458 GIVADVGEGDNGYT
+458 GTVADVGEGDNGYT
-472 FEEGDTVTLYISS
+472 FEEGDTVTLYISG
-485 GPAEETQEPEPTN
+485 GPVEAPEETG
-498 TPSPTKTDGDSGSTT
+498 SDSGS
-513 DDGNENSS
+513 DPGLGNDSGSNSDSDSGSSGSSSSSSQGSDSGSEGSQSNSGSDSESGGSSESANEADSESS
-521 SDENSNSDD
+521 SDS
-530 TGTADADNGSDT
+530 TGSDADSSVG
-542 DSADQNGSEQETGDQ
+542 
-557 NGSDTDS
+557 
-564 ADQNGSDQ
+564 Q
-572 DPGDQS
+572 DS
-578 GSDTGSAD
+578 GSDSGSNSGSNGGDTGSGGGSESSNSASNAD
-586 SEDDTSGAS
+586 AGGGGTDGNS
-595 GDPDS
+595 GD
-600 AGENA
+600 E
-605 NSSAG
+605 
-610 ANLDESFFG
+610 

>member
-31 VDSVLGREI
+31 VDSVLGREV

-46 DEYLSDSTFLARFRA
+46 DEYLSESTFLARFRA

-68 ASDPGI
+68 VSDPGI
-74 AGVFDYGDEDGSPY
+74 AGVYDYGDEQGSPY

-111 TDALSIVSQSAQAL
+111 TDTLSIVSQAAQAL

-201 IAFEA
+201 IAYEA

-240 LRRFV
+240 MRRFV
-245 DCLLEKKPERRP
+245 DCLLEKKPDRRP
-257 SDAVAVSRAADALA
+257 SDAMKVAKAAEALS
-271 AGDVAGAEEIL
+271 AGDVTGAEELL
-282 PQMRLGSAASEAL
+282 PQMRHGNAASEAL

-302 DPVPTTKAMPVT
+302 EPVPTTKAMPVT
-314 ASNDETR
+314 ASNDATQ
-321 VAPGVAAGA
+321 VYPNGAAAAGA
-330 VGAGAAGA
+330 AGAGAAGE
-338 AAGAGAGAGA
+338 G
-348 GADGSE
+348 E
-354 LDAENAE
+354 LDPQNQDVENKA
-361 DRELDEKQSK
+361 SN
-371 KGRTLIWILAIVAL
+371 KGRVLIWILAIIAL
-385 IAVGALLWFFLGGG
+385 IAVGSLLWYFLGGG
-399 SGEPEPAPS
+399 NAEPEPAPS
-408 TSQATTSEA
+408 TSAPTSQAPSTI
-417 VKTVEIDKSDYIGL
+417 EIDPNDYIGL
-431 TESSATQNLEQ
+431 TEASATQNLENK
-442 QGLEADTQTI
+442 GLEVDTTTI
-452 ESSRAA
+452 DSDRAA
-458 GIVADVGEGDNGYT
+458 GTVADVGEGDNGYT
-472 FEEGDTVTLYISS
+472 FEEGDTVTLYISG
-485 GPAEETQEPEPTN
+485 GPAEAPEETG
-498 TPSPTKTDGDSGSTT
+498 SDSGSDPGLGNDSGSNSDSDSGSSGSSSSSSQDADSGSEGSQSNSGSDSESGSTNDSGTT
-513 DDGNENSS
+513 DSGNDSGSQSDSDSS
-521 SDENSNSDD
+521 SDSSS
-530 TGTADADNGSDT
+530 GSESGT
-542 DSADQNGSEQETGDQ
+542 DSN
-557 NGSDTDS
+557 
-564 ADQNGSDQ
+564 
-572 DPGDQS
+572 S
-578 GSDTGSAD
+578 GSDSGSNGGDTGSESGSNSSNSASSAD
-586 SEDDTSGAS
+586 AGGGGTDGNS
-595 GDPDS
+595 GD
-600 AGENA
+600 E
-605 NSSAG
+605 
-610 ANLDESFFG
+610 

>member
-31 VDSVLGREI
+31 VDSVLGREV

-46 DEYLSDSTFLARFRA
+46 DEYLSESTFLARFRA

-68 ASDPGI
+68 VSDPGI
-74 AGVFDYGDEDGSPY
+74 AGVYDYGDEQGSPY

-111 TDALSIVSQSAQAL
+111 TDTLSIVTQAAQAL

-201 IAFEA
+201 IAYEA

-257 SDAVAVSRAADALA
+257 SDAFKVAKAAEALS
-271 AGDVAGAEEIL
+271 AGDIAGAEEL
-282 PQMRLGSAASEAL
+282 VPQMRHGAAASEAL

-302 DPVPTTKAMPVT
+302 EPAATTKTLPVT
-314 ASNDETR
+314 SSNDATQ
-321 VAPGVAAGA
+321 VYPNGAAGI

-338 AAGAGAGAGA
+338 GAASANSGQI
-348 GADGSE
+348 DPNDPQNQDLE
-354 LDAENAE
+354 KD
-361 DRELDEKQSK
+361 KQSN
-371 KGRTLIWILAIVAL
+371 KGRVLIWILAIIAL
-385 IAVGALLWFFLGGG
+385 IAVGSLLWFFLGGG
-399 SGEPEPAPS
+399 NAEPEPEPS
-408 TSQATTSEA
+408 TSAPTSEA
-417 VKTVEIDKSDYIGL
+417 AKTIEIDKNDYIGL
-431 TESSATQNLEQ
+431 TESSATQNLENK
-442 QGLEADTQTI
+442 GLEVETTDI
-452 ESSRAA
+452 NSDRAA
-458 GIVADVGEGDNGYT
+458 GTVADVGEGDNGYT
-472 FEEGDTVTLYISS
+472 FEEGDTVTLYISA
-485 GPAEETQEPEPTN
+485 GPAEQPEEPA
-498 TPSPTKTDGDSGSTT
+498 SDSGS
-513 DDGNENSS
+513 DSGLGNDSESSSNSGSS
-521 SDENSNSDD
+521 SDSQDQGSNS
-530 TGTADADNGSDT
+530 GDNGSSSDQESSSSSSSSSDSETSSESDSTSSTDTSGESETSGST
-542 DSADQNGSEQETGDQ
+542 DSADTSGSSNPNSGNDGAGSNPGSASSSEAGGNQNGN
-557 NGSDTDS
+557 NGND
-564 ADQNGSDQ
+564 
-572 DPGDQS
+572 
-578 GSDTGSAD
+578 
-586 SEDDTSGAS
+586 
-595 GDPDS
+595 
-600 AGENA
+600 
-605 NSSAG
+605 
-610 ANLDESFFG
+610 

>member
-31 VDSVLGREI
+31 VDSVLGREV

-46 DEYLSDSTFLARFRA
+46 DEYLSESTFLARFRA

-68 ASDPGI
+68 VSDPGI
-74 AGVFDYGDEDGSPY
+74 AGVYDYGDEQGSPY

-111 TDALSIVSQSAQAL
+111 TDTLSIVSQAAQAL

-201 IAFEA
+201 IAYEA

-245 DCLLEKKPERRP
+245 DCLLEKKPDRRP
-257 SDAVAVSRAADALA
+257 ADAMKVAKAAEALS
-271 AGDVAGAEEIL
+271 AGDVAGAEELL
-282 PQMRLGSAASEAL
+282 PQMRHGNAASEAL

-302 DPVPTTKAMPVT
+302 EPVPTTKAMPVT
-314 ASNDETR
+314 ASNDATQVYPNGAE
-321 VAPGVAAGA
+321 AAGA
-330 VGAGAAGA
+330 AGAGAAG
-338 AAGAGAGAGA
+338 
-348 GADGSE
+348 DGE
-354 LDAENAE
+354 LDPQNQDVENKA
-361 DRELDEKQSK
+361 SN
-371 KGRTLIWILAIVAL
+371 KGRVLIWILAIISL
-385 IAVGALLWFFLGGG
+385 IAVGSLLWYFLGGNNA
-399 SGEPEPAPS
+399 EPEPDPSTSAPTSQAPS
-408 TSQATTSEA
+408 TI
-417 VKTVEIDKSDYIGL
+417 EIDPNDYIGL
-431 TESSATQNLEQ
+431 TEASATQNLENK
-442 QGLEADTQTI
+442 GLEVDTTTI
-452 ESSRAA
+452 DSDRAA
-458 GIVADVGEGDNGYT
+458 GTVADVGEGDNGYT
-472 FEEGDTVTLYISS
+472 FEEGDTVTLYISG
-485 GPAEETQEPEPTN
+485 GPVEAPEETG
-498 TPSPTKTDGDSGSTT
+498 SDSGS
-513 DDGNENSS
+513 DPGLGNDSGSNSDSDSGSSGSSSSSSQGSDSGSEGSQSNSGSDSESGGSSESANEADSESS
-521 SDENSNSDD
+521 SDS
-530 TGTADADNGSDT
+530 TGSDADS
-542 DSADQNGSEQETGDQ
+542 SAG
-557 NGSDTDS
+557 
-564 ADQNGSDQ
+564 Q
-572 DPGDQS
+572 DS
-578 GSDTGSAD
+578 GSDSGSNSGSNGGDTGSGGGSESSNSASNAD
-586 SEDDTSGAS
+586 AGGGGTDGNS
-595 GDPDS
+595 GD
-600 AGENA
+600 E
-605 NSSAG
+605 
-610 ANLDESFFG
+610 

>member
-31 VDSVLGREI
+31 VDSVLGREV

-46 DEYLSDSTFLARFRA
+46 DEYLSESTFLARFRA

-68 ASDPGI
+68 VSDPGI
-74 AGVFDYGDEDGSPY
+74 AGVYDYGDEDGSPY

-111 TDALSIVSQSAQAL
+111 TDTLSIVTQAAQAL

-201 IAFEA
+201 IAYEA

-217 QVAIAIAQ
+217 QVAIAIAK

-257 SDAVAVSRAADALA
+257 SDAFKVAKAAEALS
-271 AGDVAGAEEIL
+271 AGDIAGAEEL
-282 PQMRLGSAASEAL
+282 VPQMRHGAAASEAL

-302 DPVPTTKAMPVT
+302 EPAATTKTLPVT
-314 ASNDETR
+314 SSNDATQ
-321 VAPGVAAGA
+321 VYPNGAAAGI

-338 AAGAGAGAGA
+338 GAAAANTGQ
-348 GADGSE
+348 
-354 LDAENAE
+354 LDPNDPQNQDLAK
-361 DRELDEKQSK
+361 DKQSN
-371 KGRTLIWILAIVAL
+371 KGRVLIWILAIIAL
-385 IAVGALLWFFLGGG
+385 IAVGSLLWFFLGGG
-399 SGEPEPAPS
+399 NAEPEPDPS
-408 TSQATTSEA
+408 TSAPTSEA
-417 VKTVEIDKSDYIGL
+417 AKTIEIDKNDYIGL
-431 TESSATQNLEQ
+431 SESSATQNLENK
-442 QGLEADTQTI
+442 GLEVDTTDI
-452 ESSRAA
+452 NSDRAA
-458 GIVADVGEGDNGYT
+458 GTVADVGEGENGYT
-472 FEEGDTVTLYISS
+472 FEEGDTVTLYISA
-485 GPAEETQEPEPTN
+485 GPAEQPEEPA
-498 TPSPTKTDGDSGSTT
+498 SDSGS
-513 DDGNENSS
+513 DSGLGNDSESSSDSDSASDSQDQGSDSGSDSANSDTGSDSETSSNSS
-521 SDENSNSDD
+521 SDSETSSESDSSSSTD
-530 TGTADADNGSDT
+530 TSGETDSSGSG
-542 DSADQNGSEQETGDQ
+542 DSADASGGSNPNSGNDGA
-557 NGSDTDS
+557 GS
-564 ADQNGSDQ
+564 N
-572 DPGDQS
+572 S
-578 GSDTGSAD
+578 GSASSSD
-586 SEDDTSGAS
+586 AS
-595 GDPDS
+595 GNPN
-600 AGENA
+600 GNNGNE
-605 NSSAG
+605 
-610 ANLDESFFG
+610 

>member
-31 VDSVLGREI
+31 VDSVLGREV

-46 DEYLSDSTFLARFRA
+46 DEYLSESTFLARFRA

-68 ASDPGI
+68 VSDPGI
-74 AGVFDYGDEDGSPY
+74 AGVYDYGDEQGSPY

-111 TDALSIVSQSAQAL
+111 TDTLSIVTQAAQAL

-201 IAFEA
+201 IAYEA

-257 SDAVAVSRAADALA
+257 SEAFKVAKAAEALS
-271 AGDVAGAEEIL
+271 AGDIAGAEEL
-282 PQMRLGSAASEAL
+282 VPQMRHGAAASEAL

-302 DPVPTTKAMPVT
+302 EPAATTKTLPVT
-314 ASNDETR
+314 SSNDATQ
-321 VAPGVAAGA
+321 VYPNGAAAGIA
-330 VGAGAAGA
+330 GAGAAGA
-338 AAGAGAGAGA
+338 GAAAANTGQI
-348 GADGSE
+348 DPNDPQNQDLE
-354 LDAENAE
+354 KD
-361 DRELDEKQSK
+361 KQSN
-371 KGRTLIWILAIVAL
+371 KGRILIWILAIIAL
-385 IAVGALLWFFLGGG
+385 IAVGSLLWFFLGGG
-399 SGEPEPAPS
+399 NAEPEPEPS
-408 TSQATTSEA
+408 TSAPTSEA
-417 VKTVEIDKSDYIGL
+417 AKTIEIDKNDYIGL
-431 TESSATQNLEQ
+431 TESSATQNLENK
-442 QGLEADTQTI
+442 GLEVETTDI
-452 ESSRAA
+452 NSDRAA
-458 GIVADVGEGDNGYT
+458 GTVADVGEGDNGYT
-472 FEEGDTVTLYISS
+472 FEEGDTVTLYISA
-485 GPAEETQEPEPTN
+485 GPAEQPEEPA
-498 TPSPTKTDGDSGSTT
+498 SDSGS
-513 DDGNENSS
+513 DSGLGNDSESS
-521 SDENSNSDD
+521 SDSDSSSD
-530 TGTADADNGSDT
+530 SQDQGSDSGS
-542 DSADQNGSEQETGDQ
+542 DSAN
-557 NGSDTDS
+557 
-564 ADQNGSDQ
+564 
-572 DPGDQS
+572 
-578 GSDTGSAD
+578 SDTGSD
-586 SEDDTSGAS
+586 SSSSSNSSSNSSSGSGSSSESDSSSSSDSSSGSDSSSS
-595 GDPDS
+595 GDSASSDS
-600 AGENA
+600 NGGSNPNSGNDGAGDNPGGL
-605 NSSAG
+605 SSSDALG
-610 ANLDESFFG
+610 NPIGNPGDE

>member
-31 VDSVLGREI
+31 VDSVLGREV

-46 DEYLSDSTFLARFRA
+46 DEYLSESTFLARFRA

-68 ASDPGI
+68 VSDPGI
-74 AGVFDYGDEDGSPY
+74 AGVYDYGDEQGSPY

-111 TDALSIVSQSAQAL
+111 ADTLSIVTQAAAAL

-201 IAFEA
+201 IAYEA

-245 DCLLEKKPERRP
+245 HCLLEKKPERRP
-257 SDAVAVSRAADALA
+257 SDAFKVSKAAEALS
-271 AGDVAGAEEIL
+271 AGDIAGAEEL
-282 PQMRLGSAASEAL
+282 VPQMRHGAAASEAL

-302 DPVPTTKAMPVT
+302 EPAATTKTLPVT
-314 ASNDETR
+314 SSNDATQ
-321 VAPGVAAGA
+321 VYPNGAAAGA
-330 VGAGAAGA
+330 VGAGIVGAG
-338 AAGAGAGAGA
+338 AAGAGAAAANTGQIDPNGPQNQ
-348 GADGSE
+348 D
-354 LDAENAE
+354 L
-361 DRELDEKQSK
+361 EKDKPSS
-371 KGRTLIWILAIVAL
+371 KGRVLIWILAIIAL
-385 IAVGALLWFFLGGG
+385 IAVGSLLWFFLGGG
-399 SGEPEPAPS
+399 NAEPEPEPS
-408 TSQATTSEA
+408 TSAPTSEA
-417 VKTVEIDKSDYIGL
+417 AKTIEIDKNDYIGL
-431 TESSATQNLEQ
+431 SESSATQNLQ
-442 QGLEADTQTI
+442 NKGLEVETTDINSERT
-452 ESSRAA
+452 A
-458 GIVADVGEGDNGYT
+458 GTVADVGEGDNGYT
-472 FEEGDTVTLYISS
+472 FEEGDTVTLYISA
-485 GPAEETQEPEPTN
+485 GPAEEPQEPA
-498 TPSPTKTDGDSGSTT
+498 SDSGSDSGLGT
-513 DDGNENSS
+513 DSESSSESDSSSS
-521 SDENSNSDD
+521 SDSDSGSDSEGSQSNSDS
-530 TGTADADNGSDT
+530 GSSSDSET
-542 DSADQNGSEQETGDQ
+542 STDSGSEGSSETSGESDSTSSGDSADTSGSSTSSGTG
-557 NGSDTDS
+557 
-564 ADQNGSDQ
+564 
-572 DPGDQS
+572 S
-578 GSDTGSAD
+578 GSDSTSSA
-586 SEDDTSGAS
+586 
-595 GDPDS
+595 
-600 AGENA
+600 NA
-605 NSSAG
+605 NSGEASG
-610 ANLDESFFG
+610 NSGGNNGGNNGNG

>member
-31 VDSVLGREI
+31 VDSVLGREV

-46 DEYLSDSTFLARFRA
+46 DEYLSESTFLARFRA

-68 ASDPGI
+68 VSDPGI
-74 AGVFDYGDEDGSPY
+74 AGVYDYGDEDGSPY

-111 TDALSIVSQSAQAL
+111 TDTLSIVTQAAQAL

-201 IAFEA
+201 IAYEA

-257 SDAVAVSRAADALA
+257 SDAFKVAKAAEALS
-271 AGDVAGAEEIL
+271 AGDIAGAEEL
-282 PQMRLGSAASEAL
+282 VPQMRHGAAASEAL

-302 DPVPTTKAMPVT
+302 EPAATTKTLPVT
-314 ASNDETR
+314 SSNDATQ
-321 VAPGVAAGA
+321 VYPNGAAAGI

-338 AAGAGAGAGA
+338 GAAAANTGQ
-348 GADGSE
+348 
-354 LDAENAE
+354 LDPNDPQNQDLEK
-361 DRELDEKQSK
+361 DRQSN
-371 KGRTLIWILAIVAL
+371 KGRVLIWILAIIAL
-385 IAVGALLWFFLGGG
+385 IAVGSLLWFFLGGG
-399 SGEPEPAPS
+399 NAEPEPDPS
-408 TSQATTSEA
+408 TSAPTSEA
-417 VKTVEIDKSDYIGL
+417 AKTIEIDKNDYIGL
-431 TESSATQNLEQ
+431 TESSATQNLENK
-442 QGLEADTQTI
+442 GLEVETTDI
-452 ESSRAA
+452 NSDRAA
-458 GIVADVGEGDNGYT
+458 GTVADVGEGDNGYT
-472 FEEGDTVTLYISS
+472 FEEGDTVTLYISA
-485 GPAEETQEPEPTN
+485 GPAEQPEEPA
-498 TPSPTKTDGDSGSTT
+498 SDSGS
-513 DDGNENSS
+513 DSGLGNDSESSSDSGSSSDSQDQGSDSGSDSANSDTGSDSETSSNSS
-521 SDENSNSDD
+521 SDSETSSESDSSSSTD
-530 TGTADADNGSDT
+530 TSGETDSSGSG
-542 DSADQNGSEQETGDQ
+542 DSADASGGSNPNSGNDGA
-557 NGSDTDS
+557 GS
-564 ADQNGSDQ
+564 N
-572 DPGDQS
+572 S
-578 GSDTGSAD
+578 GSASSSD
-586 SEDDTSGAS
+586 AS
-595 GDPDS
+595 GNPN
-600 AGENA
+600 GNNGNE
-605 NSSAG
+605 
-610 ANLDESFFG
+610 

>member
-31 VDSVLGREI
+31 VDSVLGREV

-46 DEYLSDSTFLARFRA
+46 DEYLSESTFLARFRA

-68 ASDPGI
+68 VSDPGI
-74 AGVFDYGDEDGSPY
+74 AGVYDYGDEQGSPY

-111 TDALSIVSQSAQAL
+111 TDTLSIVSQAAQAL

-201 IAFEA
+201 IAYEA

-245 DCLLEKKPERRP
+245 DCLLEKKPDRRP
-257 SDAVAVSRAADALA
+257 ADAMKVAKAAEALS
-271 AGDVAGAEEIL
+271 AGDVAGAEELL
-282 PQMRLGSAASEAL
+282 PQMRHGNAASEAL

-302 DPVPTTKAMPVT
+302 EPVPTTKAMPVT
-314 ASNDETR
+314 ASNDATQVYPNGAE
-321 VAPGVAAGA
+321 AAGA
-330 VGAGAAGA
+330 AGAGAAG
-338 AAGAGAGAGA
+338 
-348 GADGSE
+348 DGE
-354 LDAENAE
+354 LDPQNQDVE
-361 DRELDEKQSK
+361 SK
-371 KGRTLIWILAIVAL
+371 ASNKGRVLIWILAIIAL
-385 IAVGALLWFFLGGG
+385 IAVGSLLWYFLGGNNA
-399 SGEPEPAPS
+399 EPEPDPSTSAPTSQAPS
-408 TSQATTSEA
+408 TI
-417 VKTVEIDKSDYIGL
+417 EIDPNDYIGL
-431 TESSATQNLEQ
+431 TEASATQNLENK
-442 QGLEADTQTI
+442 GLEVDTTTI
-452 ESSRAA
+452 DSDRAA
-458 GIVADVGEGDNGYT
+458 GTVADVGEGDNGYT
-472 FEEGDTVTLYISS
+472 FEEGDTVTLYISG
-485 GPAEETQEPEPTN
+485 GPVEAPEETG
-498 TPSPTKTDGDSGSTT
+498 SDSGS
-513 DDGNENSS
+513 DPGLGNDSGSNSDSDSGSSGSSSSSSQGSDSGSEGSQSNSGSDSESGGSSESANEADSESS
-521 SDENSNSDD
+521 SDS
-530 TGTADADNGSDT
+530 TGSDADS
-542 DSADQNGSEQETGDQ
+542 STG
-557 NGSDTDS
+557 
-564 ADQNGSDQ
+564 Q
-572 DPGDQS
+572 DS
-578 GSDTGSAD
+578 GSDSGSNSGSNGGDTGSGGGSESSNSASNAD
-586 SEDDTSGAS
+586 AGGGGTDGNS
-595 GDPDS
+595 GD
-600 AGENA
+600 E
-605 NSSAG
+605 
-610 ANLDESFFG
+610 

>member
-31 VDSVLGREI
+31 VDSVLGREV

-46 DEYLSDSTFLARFRA
+46 DEYLSESTFLARFRA

-68 ASDPGI
+68 VSDPGI
-74 AGVFDYGDEDGSPY
+74 AGVYDYGDEDGSPY

-111 TDALSIVSQSAQAL
+111 TDTLSIVTQAAQAL

-201 IAFEA
+201 IAYEA

-257 SDAVAVSRAADALA
+257 SDAFKVAKAAEALS
-271 AGDVAGAEEIL
+271 AGDIAGAEEL
-282 PQMRLGSAASEAL
+282 VPQMRHGAAASEAL

-302 DPVPTTKAMPVT
+302 EPAATTKTLPVT
-314 ASNDETR
+314 SSNDATQ
-321 VAPGVAAGA
+321 VYPNGAAAGI

-338 AAGAGAGAGA
+338 GAAAANTGQ
-348 GADGSE
+348 
-354 LDAENAE
+354 LDPNDPQNQDLEK
-361 DRELDEKQSK
+361 DKQSN
-371 KGRTLIWILAIVAL
+371 KGRVLIWILAIIAL
-385 IAVGALLWFFLGGG
+385 IAVGSLLWFFLGGG
-399 SGEPEPAPS
+399 NAEPEPEPS
-408 TSQATTSEA
+408 TSAPTSEA
-417 VKTVEIDKSDYIGL
+417 AKTIEIDKNDYIGL
-431 TESSATQNLEQ
+431 TESSATQNLENK
-442 QGLEADTQTI
+442 GLEVETTDI
-452 ESSRAA
+452 NSDRAA
-458 GIVADVGEGDNGYT
+458 GTVADVGEGDNGYT
-472 FEEGDTVTLYISS
+472 FEEGDTVTLYISA
-485 GPAEETQEPEPTN
+485 GPAEQPEEPAT
-498 TPSPTKTDGDSGSTT
+498 DSGS
-513 DDGNENSS
+513 DSGLGNDSESSSDSGSSSDSQDQGSDSGSDSANSDTGSDSETSSNSS
-521 SDENSNSDD
+521 SDSETSSESDSSSSTD
-530 TGTADADNGSDT
+530 TSGETDSSGSG
-542 DSADQNGSEQETGDQ
+542 DSADASGGSNPNSGNDGA
-557 NGSDTDS
+557 GS
-564 ADQNGSDQ
+564 N
-572 DPGDQS
+572 S
-578 GSDTGSAD
+578 GSASSSD
-586 SEDDTSGAS
+586 AS
-595 GDPDS
+595 GNPN
-600 AGENA
+600 GNNGNE
-605 NSSAG
+605 
-610 ANLDESFFG
+610 

>member
-31 VDSVLGREI
+31 VDSVLGREV

-46 DEYLSDSTFLARFRA
+46 DEYLSESTFLARFRA

-68 ASDPGI
+68 VSDPGI
-74 AGVFDYGDEDGSPY
+74 AGVYDYGDEDGSPY

-111 TDALSIVSQSAQAL
+111 TDTLSIVTQAAQAL

-201 IAFEA
+201 IAYEA

-257 SDAVAVSRAADALA
+257 SDAFKVAKAAEALS
-271 AGDVAGAEEIL
+271 AGDIAGAEEL
-282 PQMRLGSAASEAL
+282 VPQMRHGAAASEAL

-302 DPVPTTKAMPVT
+302 EPAATTKTLPVT
-314 ASNDETR
+314 SSNDATQ
-321 VAPGVAAGA
+321 VYPNGAAAGI

-338 AAGAGAGAGA
+338 GAAAANTGQ
-348 GADGSE
+348 
-354 LDAENAE
+354 LDPNDPQNQDLEK
-361 DRELDEKQSK
+361 DRQSN
-371 KGRTLIWILAIVAL
+371 KGRVLIWILAIIAL
-385 IAVGALLWFFLGGG
+385 IAVGSLLWFFLGGG
-399 SGEPEPAPS
+399 NAEPEPDPS
-408 TSQATTSEA
+408 TSAPTSEA
-417 VKTVEIDKSDYIGL
+417 AKTIEIDKNDYIGL
-431 TESSATQNLEQ
+431 SESSATQNLENK
-442 QGLEADTQTI
+442 GLEVDTTDI
-452 ESSRAA
+452 NSDRAA
-458 GIVADVGEGDNGYT
+458 GTVADVGEGENGYT
-472 FEEGDTVTLYISS
+472 FEEGDTVTLYISA
-485 GPAEETQEPEPTN
+485 GPAEQPEEPA
-498 TPSPTKTDGDSGSTT
+498 SDSGS
-513 DDGNENSS
+513 DSGLGNDSESSSDSGSSSDSQDQGSDSGSDSANSDTGSDSETSSNSS
-521 SDENSNSDD
+521 SDSETSSESDSSSSTD
-530 TGTADADNGSDT
+530 TSGETDSSGSG
-542 DSADQNGSEQETGDQ
+542 DSADASGGSNPNSGNDGA
-557 NGSDTDS
+557 GS
-564 ADQNGSDQ
+564 N
-572 DPGDQS
+572 S
-578 GSDTGSAD
+578 GSASSSD
-586 SEDDTSGAS
+586 AS
-595 GDPDS
+595 GNPN
-600 AGENA
+600 GNNGNE
-605 NSSAG
+605 
-610 ANLDESFFG
+610 

>member
-1 MRPVEGTLLG
+1 MRPVEGTVLG
-11 NRYKLTSRIAVGG
+11 NRYTLTSRIAVGG

-31 VDSVLGREI
+31 TDSVLGREV

-46 DEYLSDSTFLARFRA
+46 DEYLSDTTFLARFRA

-74 AGVFDYGDEDGSPY
+74 AGVFDYGDEGGSPY

-111 TDALSIVSQSAQAL
+111 TDTLSIVSQSAQAL

-201 IAFEA
+201 IAYEA

-257 SDAVAVSRAADALA
+257 SDAMAVSRAADALA

-302 DPVPTTKAMPVT
+302 EPVPTTKAMPVT

-321 VAPGVAAGA
+321 VYP
-330 VGAGAAGA
+330 GAGAAGA
-338 AAGAGAGAGA
+338 AGAEAAN
-348 GADGSE
+348 GSE

-361 DRELDEKQSK
+361 DKELDEKQSK
-371 KGRTLIWILAIVAL
+371 KGRALIWILAIIAL
-385 IAVGALLWFFLGGG
+385 IAVGSLLWFFLGGG
-399 SGEPEPAPS
+399 NAEPEPDPS
-408 TSQATTSEA
+408 TSAPTTSEA
-417 VKTVEIDKSDYIGL
+417 AKTIEIDKSDYIGL
-431 TESSATQNLEQ
+431 SESSATQNLEQ

-458 GIVADVGEGDNGYT
+458 GTVADVGEGENGYT

-485 GPAEETQEPEPTN
+485 GPPEKTQEPEPTN
-498 TPSPTKTDGDSGSTT
+498 EPSPSKTSGD
-513 DDGNENSS
+513 NSS
-521 SDENSNSDD
+521 SSDNGSSSDSDNEKSSSNDNASSNDNGSSSDSNSGASNDSASSNEGSNSNS
-530 TGTADADNGSDT
+530 GSDNGS
-542 DSADQNGSEQETGDQ
+542 NGGD
-557 NGSDTDS
+557 NGGD
-564 ADQNGSDQ
+564 GSSSNS
-572 DPGDQS
+572 GS
-578 GSDTGSAD
+578 NGSDTGSSSSTD
-586 SEDDTSGAS
+586 GGGDQSGG
-595 GDPDS
+595 GDK
-600 AGENA
+600 E

-610 ANLDESFFG
+610 ANLDESIFG

>member
-31 VDSVLGREI
+31 VDSVLGREV

-46 DEYLSDSTFLARFRA
+46 DEYLSESTFLARFRA

-68 ASDPGI
+68 VSDPGI
-74 AGVFDYGDEDGSPY
+74 AGVYDYGDEQGSPY

-111 TDALSIVSQSAQAL
+111 TDTLSIVTQAAQAL

-201 IAFEA
+201 IAYEA

-257 SDAVAVSRAADALA
+257 SDAFKVAKAAEALS
-271 AGDVAGAEEIL
+271 AGDIAGAEEL
-282 PQMRLGSAASEAL
+282 VPQMRHGAAASEAL

-302 DPVPTTKAMPVT
+302 EPAATTKTLPVT
-314 ASNDETR
+314 SSNDATQ
-321 VAPGVAAGA
+321 VYPNGAAAGIT
-330 VGAGAAGA
+330 GAGAAGA
-338 AAGAGAGAGA
+338 GAAAANTGQI
-348 GADGSE
+348 DP
-354 LDAENAE
+354 E
-361 DRELDEKQSK
+361 DPQNQDLEKDKQSN
-371 KGRTLIWILAIVAL
+371 KGRVLIWILAIIAL
-385 IAVGALLWFFLGGG
+385 IAVGSLLWFFLGGG
-399 SGEPEPAPS
+399 NAEPEPEPS
-408 TSQATTSEA
+408 TSAPTSEA
-417 VKTVEIDKSDYIGL
+417 AKTIEIDKNDYIGL
-431 TESSATQNLEQ
+431 TESSATQNLENK
-442 QGLEADTQTI
+442 GLEVETTDI
-452 ESSRAA
+452 NSDRAA
-458 GIVADVGEGDNGYT
+458 GTVADVGEGDNGYT
-472 FEEGDTVTLYISS
+472 FEEGDTVTLYISA
-485 GPAEETQEPEPTN
+485 GPAEQPEEPAT
-498 TPSPTKTDGDSGSTT
+498 DSGSDSGLGNDSESSSDSDSASDSQDQGSDS
-513 DDGNENSS
+513 DDNGSSSDQDSSSSSNSS
-521 SDENSNSDD
+521 SDSETSSETDSSSSTDTSGESDSS
-530 TGTADADNGSDT
+530 GSG
-542 DSADQNGSEQETGDQ
+542 DSADSN
-557 NGSDTDS
+557 
-564 ADQNGSDQ
+564 
-572 DPGDQS
+572 S
-578 GSDTGSAD
+578 GSNPNSGNDGTGSNPGSSSGSN
-586 SEDDTSGAS
+586 SE
-595 GDPDS
+595 
-600 AGENA
+600 AGGNPNGNNGNE
-605 NSSAG
+605 
-610 ANLDESFFG
+610 

>member
-31 VDSVLGREI
+31 VDSVLGREV

-46 DEYLSDSTFLARFRA
+46 DEYLSESTFLARFRA

-68 ASDPGI
+68 VSDPGI
-74 AGVFDYGDEDGSPY
+74 AGVYDYGDEDGSPY

-111 TDALSIVSQSAQAL
+111 TDTLSIVTQAAQAL

-201 IAFEA
+201 IAYEA

-257 SDAVAVSRAADALA
+257 SDAFKVAKAAEALS
-271 AGDVAGAEEIL
+271 AGDIAGAEEL
-282 PQMRLGSAASEAL
+282 VPQMRHGAAASEAL

-302 DPVPTTKAMPVT
+302 EPAATTKTLPVT
-314 ASNDETR
+314 SSNDATQ
-321 VAPGVAAGA
+321 VYPNGAAAGI

-338 AAGAGAGAGA
+338 GAAAANTGQ
-348 GADGSE
+348 
-354 LDAENAE
+354 LDPNDPQNQDLEK
-361 DRELDEKQSK
+361 DKQSN
-371 KGRTLIWILAIVAL
+371 KGRVLIWILAIIAL
-385 IAVGALLWFFLGGG
+385 IAVGSLLWFFLGGG
-399 SGEPEPAPS
+399 NAEPEPDPS
-408 TSQATTSEA
+408 TSAPTSEA
-417 VKTVEIDKSDYIGL
+417 AKTIEIDKNDYIGL
-431 TESSATQNLEQ
+431 TESSATQNLENK
-442 QGLEADTQTI
+442 GLEVETTDI
-452 ESSRAA
+452 NSDRAA
-458 GIVADVGEGDNGYT
+458 GTVADVGEGDNGYT
-472 FEEGDTVTLYISS
+472 FEEGDTVTLYISA
-485 GPAEETQEPEPTN
+485 GPAEQPEEPA
-498 TPSPTKTDGDSGSTT
+498 SDSGS
-513 DDGNENSS
+513 DSGLGNDSESSSDSGSSSDSQDQGSDSGSDSANSDTGSDSETSSNSS
-521 SDENSNSDD
+521 SDSETSSESDSSSSTD
-530 TGTADADNGSDT
+530 TSGETDSSGSG
-542 DSADQNGSEQETGDQ
+542 DSADASGGSNPNSGNDGA
-557 NGSDTDS
+557 GS
-564 ADQNGSDQ
+564 N
-572 DPGDQS
+572 S
-578 GSDTGSAD
+578 GSASSSD
-586 SEDDTSGAS
+586 AS
-595 GDPDS
+595 GNPN
-600 AGENA
+600 GNNGNE
-605 NSSAG
+605 
-610 ANLDESFFG
+610 

>member
-31 VDSVLGREI
+31 VDSVLGREV

-46 DEYLSDSTFLARFRA
+46 DEYLSESTFLARFRA

-68 ASDPGI
+68 VSDPGI
-74 AGVFDYGDEDGSPY
+74 AGVYDYGDEDGSPY

-111 TDALSIVSQSAQAL
+111 TDTLSIVTQAAQAL

-201 IAFEA
+201 IAYEA

-257 SDAVAVSRAADALA
+257 SDAFKVAKAAEALS
-271 AGDVAGAEEIL
+271 AGDIAGAEEL
-282 PQMRLGSAASEAL
+282 VPQMRHGAAASEAL

-302 DPVPTTKAMPVT
+302 EPAATTKTLPVT
-314 ASNDETR
+314 SSNDATQ
-321 VAPGVAAGA
+321 VYPNGAAAGI

-338 AAGAGAGAGA
+338 GAAAANTGQ
-348 GADGSE
+348 
-354 LDAENAE
+354 LDPNDPQNQDLAK
-361 DRELDEKQSK
+361 DKQSN
-371 KGRTLIWILAIVAL
+371 KGRVLIWILAIIAL
-385 IAVGALLWFFLGGG
+385 IAVGSLLWFFLGGG
-399 SGEPEPAPS
+399 NAEPEPDPS
-408 TSQATTSEA
+408 TSAPTSEA
-417 VKTVEIDKSDYIGL
+417 AKTIEIDKNDYIGL
-431 TESSATQNLEQ
+431 SESSATQNLENK
-442 QGLEADTQTI
+442 GLEVDTTDI
-452 ESSRAA
+452 NSDRAA
-458 GIVADVGEGDNGYT
+458 GTVADVGEGENGYT
-472 FEEGDTVTLYISS
+472 FEEGNTVTLYISA
-485 GPAEETQEPEPTN
+485 GPAEQPEEPA
-498 TPSPTKTDGDSGSTT
+498 SDSGS
-513 DDGNENSS
+513 DSGLGNDSESSSDSGSSSDSQDQGSDSGSDSANSDTGSDSETSSNSS
-521 SDENSNSDD
+521 SDSETSSESDSSSSTD
-530 TGTADADNGSDT
+530 TSGETDSSGSG
-542 DSADQNGSEQETGDQ
+542 DSADASGGSNPNSGNDGA
-557 NGSDTDS
+557 GS
-564 ADQNGSDQ
+564 N
-572 DPGDQS
+572 S
-578 GSDTGSAD
+578 GSASSSD
-586 SEDDTSGAS
+586 AS
-595 GDPDS
+595 GNPN
-600 AGENA
+600 GNNGNE
-605 NSSAG
+605 
-610 ANLDESFFG
+610 